1 MSVCAQMSPAETH
14 IRSRNIKNRL
24 PILADC
30 LGRSPERSL
39 ASVARTMMRPAP
51 LLLLLAGVLFFFAL
65 GSHQLQGS
73 TEARVAGIAMAMHLD
88 NDWVIPR
95 LFGEPFLEKPP
106 LSLWL
111 DAGAIRLFGATTW
124 AVRLASA
131 FAGLISVML
140 FYAMLRTFG
149 RPKTMAFCASL
160 ILATMASYWGN
171 VRGVGED
178 SLLSLGVTT
187 ALLAFYQAVRP
198 ESERQGSN
206 AWAWAL
212 FTAGMAIATLSKG
225 VLGLAMPGI
234 VIFVY
239 LACTSVMDKRVR
251 LGDWLKPAVFTLLA
265 LAPLLIWLGFLFER
279 GGLQAVAEVLWT
291 NSVGRFSGSFVEA
304 GHYEP
309 FYYYLLKLPEAF
321 LPWNI
326 LVYLGLWHFRK
337 SLVRN
342 RYRLFFSVWLV
353 AQFTLLTLASSKR
366 VVYLMAMTPA
376 AAVLAAEYAGVL
388 LAWFKAH
395 KPALYRYHRGAIVG
409 AFTLA
414 ILSYMTAAFWFAPK
428 ADKRESFVPVIS
440 QAKTFQ
446 TEGRDVVMY
455 RPNERIAGASVFYL
469 QAHLP
474 MLQNEAELRSFLSAK
489 PGNVAL
495 LDNTEQLSEKVS
507 VIKQM
512 AIGRQPYYFVEQ

>member
-1 MSVCAQMSPAETH
+1 MT
-14 IRSRNIKNRL
+14 
-24 PILADC
+24 
-30 LGRSPERSL
+30 
-39 ASVARTMMRPAP
+39 RPAP
-51 LLLLLAGVLFFFAL
+51 LLLLLAALLFFFAL
-65 GSHQLQGS
+65 GNHELQGS

-88 NDWVIPR
+88 NNWVVPQ
-95 LFGEPFLEKPP
+95 LFREPFLEKPP

-131 FAGLISVML
+131 FAGLFSVML

-149 RPKTMAFCASL
+149 RPKTLAFCAAL

-198 ESERQGSN
+198 EREGSS

-212 FTAGMAIATLSKG
+212 FTVGMVIATLSKG

-239 LACTSVMDKRVR
+239 LASTSLMDKRLR
-251 LGDWLKPAVFTLLA
+251 IGDWLKPAFFTLLA
-265 LAPLLIWLGFLFER
+265 LVPLMIWLGFLFQR

-309 FYYYLLKLPEAF
+309 IYYYIAKLPEAF

-337 SLVRN
+337 SLVLN

-366 VVYLMAMTPA
+366 TVYLMALTPA
-376 AAVLAAEYAGVL
+376 AAVLAAEYARVL
-388 LAWFKAH
+388 LSWLKAH
-395 KPALYRYHRGAIVG
+395 KPALYQHHKTLVG
-409 AFTLA
+409 GVFTLA
-414 ILSYMTAAFWFAPK
+414 VSCYLVAAFWFAPK
-428 ADKRESFVPVIS
+428 ADVRQSFVPLIS
-440 QAKTFQ
+440 QIQALQ
-446 TEGRDVVMY
+446 AEGKDVVLFQ
-455 RPNERIAGASVFYL
+455 PNERIAGASVFYTQAYLPIL
-469 QAHLP
+469 QSEP
-474 MLQNEAELRSFLSAK
+474 ELHHYLAAK

-495 LDNTEQLSEKVS
+495 LDHTTGLSNKVT
-507 VIKQM
+507 VIKEM
-512 AIGRQPYYFVEQ
+512 AINRQPYYFIEQ